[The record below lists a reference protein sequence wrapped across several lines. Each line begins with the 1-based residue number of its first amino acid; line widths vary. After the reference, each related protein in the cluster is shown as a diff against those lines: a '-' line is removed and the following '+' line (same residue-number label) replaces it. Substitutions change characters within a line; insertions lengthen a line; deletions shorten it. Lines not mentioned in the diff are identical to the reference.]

1 MADRV
6 TTAVLKEKVDNIEK
20 VFNRIDDAIG
30 KIVEVNN
37 NVSKMLAVHDER
49 LVKQEKIDEVLFK
62 KIDELHVK
70 MDEDHKA
77 VLERLGTLE
86 RKVWTGLGIIGTI
99 MVVLQ
104 VAGPNKILRMLSPTQ
119 TSGIIEEVR
128 PTSVELHRHKIYQS
142 SICLLYTSPSPRDS

>member
-99 MVVLQ
+99 LVVLQ
-104 VAGPNKILRMLSPTQ
+104 VAGPNKILRLLSSTQ
-119 TSGIIEEVR
+119 TSGIMEEVR
-128 PTSVELHRHKIYQS
+128 PISFELHRHEIHKS
-142 SICLLYTSPSPRDS
+142 SIG

>member
-1 MADRV
+1 
-6 TTAVLKEKVDNIEK
+6 
-20 VFNRIDDAIG
+20 
-30 KIVEVNN
+30 
-37 NVSKMLAVHDER
+37 MLAVHDER

-77 VLERLGTLE
+77 VLERLGNLE

-104 VAGPNKILRMLSPTQ
+104 VAGPNKILRLLSPTQ
-119 TSGIIEEVR
+119 TSGIMEEVR
-128 PTSVELHRHKIYQS
+128 PISFELHRHKIHKS
-142 SICLLYTSPSPRDS
+142 SIS

>member
-1 MADRV
+1 MWWDNIMADRV

-77 VLERLGTLE
+77 VLERLGNLE

-104 VAGPNKILRMLSPTQ
+104 VAGPNKILRLLSPVQ
-119 TSGIIEEVR
+119 TSGIMEEVR
-128 PTSVELHRHKIYQS
+128 PISLELHRHEIHKS
-142 SICLLYTSPSPRDS
+142 SIG

>member
-1 MADRV
+1 MWWKNIMADRV
-6 TTAVLKEKVDNIEK
+6 TTAVLKEKIDNVEK
-20 VFNRIDDAIG
+20 VFNRIDDAIV

-62 KIDELHVK
+62 KIDDLHVK
-70 MDEDHKA
+70 VVEDNKV

-86 RKVWTGLGIIGTI
+86 RKVWAGLGIIGTI

-104 VAGPNKILRMLSPTQ
+104 VAGPNKILRLLSPSQ
-119 TSGIIEEVR
+119 TSGIMEEVR
-128 PTSVELHRHKIYQS
+128 PISLELHRHEIHKS
-142 SICLLYTSPSPRDS
+142 SIG

>member
-20 VFNRIDDAIG
+20 VFSRIDDAIV

-62 KIDELHVK
+62 KIDDLHVK
-70 MDEDHKA
+70 MVADNKV
-77 VLERLGTLE
+77 VLERLTVLE

-104 VAGPNKILRMLSPTQ
+104 VAGPNKILRLLSPVQ

-142 SICLLYTSPSPRDS
+142 SIS

>member
-1 MADRV
+1 MWWDILMADRV

-20 VFNRIDDAIG
+20 VFDRLDDAIV

-77 VLERLGTLE
+77 VLERLTTLE

-104 VAGPNKILRMLSPTQ
+104 VAGPNKILRLLSPAQ
-119 TSGIIEEVR
+119 TSGIMEEVR
-128 PTSVELHRHKIYQS
+128 PISLELHRHEIHKS
-142 SICLLYTSPSPRDS
+142 SIG

>member
-6 TTAVLKEKVDNIEK
+6 TTAVLKEKIDNVEK
-20 VFNRIDDAIG
+20 VFNRIDDAIV

-62 KIDELHVK
+62 KIDDLHVK
-70 MDEDHKA
+70 VVEDNKV

-86 RKVWTGLGIIGTI
+86 RKVWAGLGIIGTI

-104 VAGPNKILRMLSPTQ
+104 VAGPNKILRLLSPTQ
-119 TSGIIEEVR
+119 TSGIMEEVR
-128 PTSVELHRHKIYQS
+128 PISLELHRHEIHKS
-142 SICLLYTSPSPRDS
+142 SIG

>member
-1 MADRV
+1 MWWDNIMADRV
-6 TTAVLKEKVDNIEK
+6 TTAVLKEKIDNVEK
-20 VFNRIDDAIG
+20 VFNRIDDAIV

-77 VLERLGTLE
+77 VLERLSTLE

-99 MVVLQ
+99 LVVLQ

-128 PTSVELHRHKIYQS
+128 PTSVELHRHEIHKS
-142 SICLLYTSPSPRDS
+142 SIS

>member
-62 KIDELHVK
+62 KIDDLHVK

-77 VLERLGTLE
+77 VLGRLTTLE
-86 RKVWTGLGIIGTI
+86 RKVWTGLGIIGTV

-104 VAGPNKILRMLSPTQ
+104 VAGPNKILRLLSPVQ

-128 PTSVELHRHKIYQS
+128 PISFELHRHKIYQS
-142 SICLLYTSPSPRDS
+142 SIS

>member
-1 MADRV
+1 MWWDNIMADRV

-99 MVVLQ
+99 LVVLQ

-142 SICLLYTSPSPRDS
+142 SIS

>member
-1 MADRV
+1 MWWDNVMADRV

-20 VFNRIDDAIG
+20 VFSRIDDAIV

-62 KIDELHVK
+62 KIDDLHVK
-70 MDEDHKA
+70 VVEDNKV

-104 VAGPNKILRMLSPTQ
+104 VAGPSKILRLLSPVQ

-128 PTSVELHRHKIYQS
+128 PTSFELHRHKIHQS
-142 SICLLYTSPSPRDS
+142 SIS

>member
-1 MADRV
+1 MWWKNIMADRV
-6 TTAVLKEKVDNIEK
+6 TTAVLKEKIDNVEK
-20 VFNRIDDAIG
+20 VFNRIDDAIV

-62 KIDELHVK
+62 KIDDLHVK
-70 MDEDHKA
+70 VVEDNKV

-86 RKVWTGLGIIGTI
+86 RKVWAGLGIIGTI

-104 VAGPNKILRMLSPTQ
+104 VAGPSKILRLLSPVQ

-128 PTSVELHRHKIYQS
+128 PTSFELHRHKIHKS
-142 SICLLYTSPSPRDS
+142 SIS

>member
-1 MADRV
+1 MWWDNIMADRV

-20 VFNRIDDAIG
+20 VFSRIDDAIV

-62 KIDELHVK
+62 KIDDLHVK
-70 MDEDHKA
+70 MVADNKV
-77 VLERLGTLE
+77 VLERLTVLE

-104 VAGPNKILRMLSPTQ
+104 VAGPNKILRLLSPVQ

-128 PTSVELHRHKIYQS
+128 PTSVELHRHEIHKS
-142 SICLLYTSPSPRDS
+142 SIS

>member
-1 MADRV
+1 MWWENIMADRV

-20 VFNRIDDAIG
+20 VFDRLDDAIV

-62 KIDELHVK
+62 KIDDLHVK
-70 MDEDHKA
+70 VVADNKV
-77 VLERLGTLE
+77 VLERLGNLE

-104 VAGPNKILRMLSPTQ
+104 VAGPNKILRLLSSTQ
-119 TSGIIEEVR
+119 TSGIMEEVR
-128 PTSVELHRHKIYQS
+128 PISFELHRHEIHKS
-142 SICLLYTSPSPRDS
+142 SIG

>member
-6 TTAVLKEKVDNIEK
+6 TTAVLKEKIDNVEK
-20 VFNRIDDAIG
+20 VFNRIDDAIV

-77 VLERLGTLE
+77 VLGRLSILE
-86 RKVWTGLGIIGTI
+86 RKVWTGLGIIGTVL
-99 MVVLQ
+99 VVLQ
-104 VAGPNKILRMLSPTQ
+104 VAGPNKILRLLSSTQ
-119 TSGIIEEVR
+119 TSVIMEEVR
-128 PTSVELHRHKIYQS
+128 PVSFELHRHKIHKS
-142 SICLLYTSPSPRDS
+142 SIS

>member
-1 MADRV
+1 MWWENIMADRV
-6 TTAVLKEKVDNIEK
+6 TTAVLKEKIDNVEK
-20 VFNRIDDAIG
+20 VFNRIDDAIV

-128 PTSVELHRHKIYQS
+128 PISLELHRHEIHKS
-142 SICLLYTSPSPRDS
+142 SIG

>member
-20 VFNRIDDAIG
+20 VFDRLDDAIV

-62 KIDELHVK
+62 KIDDLHVK
-70 MDEDHKA
+70 VVADNKV
-77 VLERLGTLE
+77 VLERLGNLE

-104 VAGPNKILRMLSPTQ
+104 VAGPNKILRLLSSTQ
-119 TSGIIEEVR
+119 TSGIMEEVR
-128 PTSVELHRHKIYQS
+128 PISFELHRHEIHKS
-142 SICLLYTSPSPRDS
+142 SIG

>member
-20 VFNRIDDAIG
+20 VFDRLDDAIV

-77 VLERLGTLE
+77 VLERLTTLE

-104 VAGPNKILRMLSPTQ
+104 VAGPNKILRLLSPAQ
-119 TSGIIEEVR
+119 TSGIMEEVR
-128 PTSVELHRHKIYQS
+128 PISLELHRHEIHKS
-142 SICLLYTSPSPRDS
+142 SIG

>member
-1 MADRV
+1 MWWRNIMADRV
-6 TTAVLKEKVDNIEK
+6 TTAVLKEKIDNVEK
-20 VFNRIDDAIG
+20 VFNRIDDAIV

-62 KIDELHVK
+62 KIDDLHVK
-70 MDEDHKA
+70 VVADNKV
-77 VLERLGTLE
+77 VLERLTVLE
-86 RKVWTGLGIIGTI
+86 RKVWSGLGIIGTI

-104 VAGPNKILRMLSPTQ
+104 VAGPNKILRLLSPVQ

-142 SICLLYTSPSPRDS
+142 SIS

>member
-1 MADRV
+1 MWWDNIMADRV

-77 VLERLGTLE
+77 VLERLGNLE

-104 VAGPNKILRMLSPTQ
+104 VAGPNKILRLLSPTQ
-119 TSGIIEEVR
+119 TSGIMEEVR
-128 PTSVELHRHKIYQS
+128 PISFELHRHEIHKS
-142 SICLLYTSPSPRDS
+142 SIG

>member
-1 MADRV
+1 MWWDNIMADRV

-20 VFNRIDDAIG
+20 VFSRIDDAIV

-62 KIDELHVK
+62 KIDDLHVK
-70 MDEDHKA
+70 MVADNKV
-77 VLERLGTLE
+77 VLERLTVLE

-104 VAGPNKILRMLSPTQ
+104 VAGPNKILRLLSPVQ

-142 SICLLYTSPSPRDS
+142 SIS

>member
-77 VLERLGTLE
+77 VLERLTTLE

-104 VAGPNKILRMLSPTQ
+104 VAGPNKILRLLSPAQ
-119 TSGIIEEVR
+119 TSGIMEEVR
-128 PTSVELHRHKIYQS
+128 PISLELHRHEIHKS
-142 SICLLYTSPSPRDS
+142 SIG

>member
-37 NVSKMLAVHDER
+37 NVSKMVAVHDER

-77 VLERLGTLE
+77 VLERLGNLE

-119 TSGIIEEVR
+119 TSGIMEEVR
-128 PTSVELHRHKIYQS
+128 PISLELHRHEIHKS
-142 SICLLYTSPSPRDS
+142 SIG

>member
-1 MADRV
+1 MWWDNVMADRV

-20 VFNRIDDAIG
+20 VFSRIDDAIV

-62 KIDELHVK
+62 KIDDLHVK
-70 MDEDHKA
+70 VVEDNKV

-86 RKVWTGLGIIGTI
+86 RKVWAGLGIIGTI

-104 VAGPNKILRMLSPTQ
+104 VAGPNKILRLLSPVQ

-142 SICLLYTSPSPRDS
+142 SIS

>member
-1 MADRV
+1 MWWENIMADRV

-20 VFNRIDDAIG
+20 VFDRIDDAIG

-62 KIDELHVK
+62 KIDDLHVK

-77 VLERLGTLE
+77 VLGRLGNLE
-86 RKVWTGLGIIGTI
+86 RKVWSGLGIIGTI

-104 VAGPNKILRMLSPTQ
+104 VAGPNKILRLLSSTQ
-119 TSGIIEEVR
+119 TSGIMEEVR
-128 PTSVELHRHKIYQS
+128 PVSFELHRHKIHKS
-142 SICLLYTSPSPRDS
+142 SIS